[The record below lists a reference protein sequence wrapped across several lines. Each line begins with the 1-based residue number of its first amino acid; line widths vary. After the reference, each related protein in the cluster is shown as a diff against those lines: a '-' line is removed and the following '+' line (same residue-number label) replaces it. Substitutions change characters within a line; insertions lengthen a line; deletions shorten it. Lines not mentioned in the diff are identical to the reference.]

1 MSNRVEVSFLFV
13 FWADHPPAFRYL
25 AFHTAQF
32 LPCLWRNEVFNPTY
46 SVFFSQPGRRSTG
59 QNCIPYPHDPTV
71 AFWHM
76 GDVVRVSH
84 SLVFYKWFMVLCWF
98 IILFFFLAW
107 CQQSRLWGVLQTGRL
122 RLDTSGL
129 RLRGVQHLRVPTL
142 PIPAWLLECGK
153 FIFFSVHTSRPF
165 MTVILFSLLEL
176 PSTVFWHLN
185 H

>member
-1 MSNRVEVSFLFV
+1 MTIPPGSDIWPFTRFSFFLVSEEMRSLILLTLFSSLSLG
-13 FWADHPPAFRYL
+13 ADQR
-25 AFHTAQF
+25 
-32 LPCLWRNEVFNPTY
+32 
-46 SVFFSQPGRRSTG
+46 G

-84 SLVFYKWFMVLCWF
+84 SLVFCKWFMVLCWF